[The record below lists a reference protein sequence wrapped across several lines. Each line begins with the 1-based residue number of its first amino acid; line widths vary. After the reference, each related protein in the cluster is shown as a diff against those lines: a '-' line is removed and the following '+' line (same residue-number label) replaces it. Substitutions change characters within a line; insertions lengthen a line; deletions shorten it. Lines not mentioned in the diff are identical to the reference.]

1 MKGARLYNNSNLD
14 GTGAANA
21 NPYDIIQNG
30 GKKRR
35 SKRVRSKQRK
45 SKSRKTKTKKT
56 RSRKTRTKTKKARSG
71 SGVSLIK
78 TAYKYFNIY

>member
-1 MKGARLYNNSNLD
+1 MLYNNSNLD

-45 SKSRKTKTKKT
+45 SKSRKTKSK
-56 RSRKTRTKTKKARSG
+56 KTRTKTKKDRSG